1 MPNHRSS
8 GVRSEPLDVY
18 ITTDV
23 EVWCDGWERIDAKFP
38 SCFRQYIHGT
48 TPDGDFGVAYQA
60 RMLQLHGLQGTFFV
74 EPLFS
79 LRFGADPLSEIV
91 DLIRRHGQDV
101 QLHLHPE
108 WVDEALQPP
117 LPVSQGKRQFM
128 RNYDER
134 EQAVL
139 LGLGRTLLI
148 DAGAKEP
155 VCFRAGGFGF
165 DHRTLAALESI
176 GMLMDASYNAAQ
188 LGPSSGVH
196 PGRMLT
202 DRLQIGRIAEFPMTV
217 FRDGMGRLRHAQLTA
232 CSWRELESLM
242 WQALASGQKAVVL
255 LSHGSELLN
264 ASRTRADR
272 TVVRRFEN
280 LCRFLENHASH
291 FRTRA
296 FDCGPPELANL
307 QPPPLKSSMLD
318 TANRVAQQLW
328 RRTQSQ

>member
-1 MPNHRSS
+1 MPSGSPSS
-8 GVRSEPLDVY
+8 VRAAPLDVY

-23 EVWCDGWERIDAKFP
+23 EVWCDGWDHIDAKFP
-38 SCFRQYIHGT
+38 ASFRQYIHGT
-48 TPDGDFGVAYQA
+48 TPNGDYGVAFQA
-60 RMLQLHGLQGTFFV
+60 SMLQQHGLRGSFFV

-79 LRFGADPLSEIV
+79 LRFGAEPLMEIV
-91 DLIRRHGQDV
+91 ELVRSSGQDV

-108 WVDEALQPP
+108 WVDEARQPP

-139 LGLGRTLLI
+139 LDLGRTLLI
-148 DAGAKEP
+148 EAGAQEP

-165 DHRTLAALESI
+165 DSRTLAALESV

-188 LGPSSGVH
+188 FGPSSGVH
-196 PGRMLT
+196 PDRMLT
-202 DRLQIGRIAEFPMTV
+202 DSLQIGRVSEFPMTV
-217 FRDGMGRLRHAQLTA
+217 FRDGMGRLRHAQITA

-242 WQALASGQKAVVL
+242 WQALANGQRGVVL

-272 TVVRRFEN
+272 TVVHRFES
-280 LCRFLENHASH
+280 LCRFLERHASD
-291 FRTRA
+291 FRART
-296 FDCGPPELANL
+296 FDRGVPELANR
-307 QPPPLKSSMLD
+307 QPPLLKSSMLA
-318 TANRVAQQLW
+318 TGARVVQQLW
-328 RRTQSQ
+328 RRTRG